1 MKKSPIAIALAAALS
16 LGASAPVLA
25 EMSQNQQDTAPSA
38 QQQGGSAGGTM
49 QMDTN
54 TQMQHDT
61 DRMDSSS
68 QARTEGSIS
77 TTTAYNPKDYD
88 GKDVVN
94 AKGDKV
100 GEVEKLV
107 INTGDQQV
115 YAVVGVGGFLGI
127 GEKDVAIPLEQLQPQ
142 GKNLALSSGVTEDE
156 LKSSMKYNESEFS
169 AFEPEQGDHGKSMMK
184 SEPIER
190 DTSAPKSNY

>member
-1 MKKSPIAIALAAALS
+1 MNKSPVAIALAAALS

-25 EMSQNQQDTAPSA
+25 EMSQTQQDNAPSA
-38 QQQGGSAGGTM
+38 QEPAGGASSNM
-49 QMDTN
+49 QMDSN
-54 TQMQHDT
+54 TQMRDESGST
-61 DRMDSSS
+61 
-68 QARTEGSIS
+68 QAQTSTSTR
-77 TTTAYNPKDYD
+77 TTTAYDPKEYD

-94 AKGDKV
+94 AKGHKV

-142 GKNLALSSGVTEDE
+142 GDNLALSSGITEDE
-156 LKSSMKYNESEFS
+156 LKNSMKYNESEFS
-169 AFEPEQGDHGKSMMK
+169 AFEPARDNAGGAHEQPMDQSQ
-184 SEPIER
+184 PIER
-190 DTSAPKSNY
+190 DSSTPKSKY